1 MESKMAGAMEKPE
14 CLISSDSEG
23 KLCVQ
28 KKAKEILDGIS
39 NPVVVVSVVGLYR
52 TGKSYLMNRLAGK
65 QEGFALGSTIE
76 SETKGIWMWCVPH
89 PNKPDHTL
97 VLLDTEGLGDVHK
110 GNEKHDTW
118 IFCLAVLLSSTL
130 VYNSLGVIDNMAL
143 EKLHYVTKLT
153 EKIKVKAHMNDD
165 YDDSAEFMRIFPSFI
180 WAVRDFTLELKRG
193 DQTITADEYLEGA
206 LKLKKGNTAYVENF
220 NLPRRFLRHFFAER
234 RCFVFPRPADV
245 PDLKNMEKLPEE
257 KLDPLFLQ
265 QSKEFC
271 KHVHSSAKPKTVPG
285 GRTVI
290 GSVLGGLAEVY
301 VEAIRRGDVPC
312 LENAVETLAQI
323 QNEKAVEQTQEVYM
337 KEVLKSIRLP
347 MDPAELSRIHR
358 ETEQKAVKFFISMS
372 FNDTKQEAQLKLMG
386 KIQAKYE
393 DLCYQNQ
400 VVCLEVCRE
409 ELNRVFAPLEE
420 GLRDNSFIKKGGY
433 KKYRDTLR
441 RLTAEYREITHTQH
455 TCEEVLTEYLKKKEE
470 YGNMILAADLGLTEA
485 DREQEVIQLKRE
497 AGEQMQKVLEEQIRL
512 QEQALSD
519 QERTYEENVTRL
531 LERMERERERA
542 QEDNK
547 RVLEAKLKE
556 QEALIQEGFDEK
568 AEQMK
573 KEIKGL
579 KEEME
584 NKSRSKQSTFSK
596 VVETFGTACL
606 FIPGIASKVV
616 GIGATLLSKFL

>member
-1 MESKMAGAMEKPE
+1 
-14 CLISSDSEG
+14 CLKSE
-23 KLCVQ
+23 
-28 KKAKEILDGIS
+28 
-39 NPVVVVSVVGLYR
+39 
-52 TGKSYLMNRLAGK
+52 
-65 QEGFALGSTIE
+65 
-76 SETKGIWMWCVPH
+76 
-89 PNKPDHTL
+89 
-97 VLLDTEGLGDVHK
+97 
-110 GNEKHDTW
+110 
-118 IFCLAVLLSSTL
+118 VLLS
-130 VYNSLGVIDNMAL
+130 DC
-143 EKLHYVTKLT
+143 
-153 EKIKVKAHMNDD
+153 
-165 YDDSAEFMRIFPSFI
+165 
-180 WAVRDFTLELKRG
+180 
-193 DQTITADEYLEGA
+193 
-206 LKLKKGNTAYVENF
+206 NTAYVENF
-220 NLPRRFLRHFFAER
+220 NLPRRCLRHFFAER

-323 QNEKAVEQTQEVYM
+323 QNEKAVEQ
-337 KEVLKSIRLP
+337 
-347 MDPAELSRIHR
+347 DPGGLYEGGSELYPVTNGPGRAFPHPQRKQSKRRSNSSSACPSTTPSR
-358 ETEQKAVKFFISMS
+358 K
-372 FNDTKQEAQLKLMG
+372 
-386 KIQAKYE
+386 
-393 DLCYQNQ
+393 
-400 VVCLEVCRE
+400 
-409 ELNRVFAPLEE
+409 VFAPLEE

-470 YGNMILAADLGLTEA
+470 YGNMILAAGLGLTEA

-519 QERTYEENVTRL
+519 QKRTYEENVTRL

-556 QEALIQEGFDEK
+556 HDALMQEGFDEK

-579 KEEME
+579 KKEVE
-584 NKSRSKQSTFSK
+584 NEGRSKQSTFSK

-606 FIPGIASKVV
+606 FIPGNR
-616 GIGATLLSKFL
+616 L

>member
-1 MESKMAGAMEKPE
+1 
-14 CLISSDSEG
+14 
-23 KLCVQ
+23 
-28 KKAKEILDGIS
+28 
-39 NPVVVVSVVGLYR
+39 
-52 TGKSYLMNRLAGK
+52 
-65 QEGFALGSTIE
+65 GFALGSTIE

-206 LKLKKGNTAYVENF
+206 LKLKKGYSANVENF

-290 GSVLGGLAEVY
+290 GSVFQNLGEMLSVVY
-301 VEAIRRGDVPC
+301 RIKPVFILHKHKPINSKIEETEISYFF
-312 LENAVETLAQI
+312 LELYICKKCFPAKLPQTPAQI
-323 QNEKAVEQTQEVYM
+323 LSTHSINESCSNLKVLNKPNTKCEEAVHEVRLAGAVQTHHRDHHHRLADLLQETR
-337 KEVLKSIRLP
+337 EVLKKPFYTINDMNINNGRSNLGKMQIRFCMNQILESYKTSKSNIIIKLIYCSIL
-347 MDPAELSRIHR
+347 DCKQTYGS
-358 ETEQKAVKFFISMS
+358 VKH
-372 FNDTKQEAQLKLMG
+372 E
-386 KIQAKYE
+386 
-393 DLCYQNQ
+393 
-400 VVCLEVCRE
+400 
-409 ELNRVFAPLEE
+409 
-420 GLRDNSFIKKGGY
+420 
-433 KKYRDTLR
+433 
-441 RLTAEYREITHTQH
+441 EITSVS
-455 TCEEVLTEYLKKKEE
+455 ESVSL
-470 YGNMILAADLGLTEA
+470 
-485 DREQEVIQLKRE
+485 IQLKRE

-616 GIGATLLSKFL
+616 GIGATLLSKYL

>member
-1 MESKMAGAMEKPE
+1 M
-14 CLISSDSEG
+14 
-23 KLCVQ
+23 
-28 KKAKEILDGIS
+28 
-39 NPVVVVSVVGLYR
+39 
-52 TGKSYLMNRLAGK
+52 
-65 QEGFALGSTIE
+65 
-76 SETKGIWMWCVPH
+76 
-89 PNKPDHTL
+89 
-97 VLLDTEGLGDVHK
+97 
-110 GNEKHDTW
+110 
-118 IFCLAVLLSSTL
+118 
-130 VYNSLGVIDNMAL
+130 
-143 EKLHYVTKLT
+143 
-153 EKIKVKAHMNDD
+153 KIKIHLAFCHV
-165 YDDSAEFMRIFPSFI
+165 FI
-180 WAVRDFTLELKRG
+180 
-193 DQTITADEYLEGA
+193 IS
-206 LKLKKGNTAYVENF
+206 NTAYVENF
-220 NLPRRFLRHFFAER
+220 NLA
-234 RCFVFPRPADV
+234 FVFVFHGP
-245 PDLKNMEKLPEE
+245 KLPEE

-271 KHVHSSAKPKTVPG
+271 KHVHSSAKPKNCPG
-285 GRTVI
+285 GATVTAAVI
-290 GSVLGGLAEVY
+290 LGGLAEVY

-337 KEVLKSIRLP
+337 KEVLNSIRLP

-393 DLCYQNQ
+393 DLCYQNR

-455 TCEEVLTEYLKKKEE
+455 TLLTEYLKKKEE

-519 QERTYEENVTRL
+519 QKRTYEENVTRL

-579 KEEME
+579 KKEVE
-584 NKSRSKQSTFSK
+584 NEGRSKQSTFSK